1 NPTAPGTMVTN
12 EKKPSESCV
21 VGIASDSGFTSV
33 YVSKFLMNREIGF
46 GRKLLQILEEEHISY
61 EHTPSGIDDIT
72 IVIRNDQLE
81 NGKLDSVVERI
92 DTELQPDDIV
102 VDRNLALVMV
112 VGEGMKETIGI
123 TQKAS
128 TALGEAKVNIEMI
141 NQGSSEVSLLF
152 GIKSN
157 DLHRAIKSLYRAFFD

>member
-1 NPTAPGTMVTN
+1 TSNIIKN
-12 EKKPSESCV
+12 EKNL
-21 VGIASDSGFTSV
+21 IASCIVRIAIYSSFTSI
-33 YVSKFLMNREIGF
+33 YVSKFLMNIEIGF

>member
-1 NPTAPGTMVTN
+1 
-12 EKKPSESCV
+12 
-21 VGIASDSGFTSV
+21 
-33 YVSKFLMNREIGF
+33 
-46 GRKLLQILEEEHISY
+46 
-61 EHTPSGIDDIT
+61 
-72 IVIRNDQLE
+72 
-81 NGKLDSVVERI
+81 

-157 DLHRAIKSLYRAFFD
+157 DLHRAIKSLYRAFFDYRLIKSRAIIKMARDFLYNNFLFILKS